1 LEVKVG
7 SRAEAEPGAA
17 ADGGC
22 LTGFWEFQLAVAPAA
37 AKLCRS
43 PEMQMKTVLR
53 NTLAVIV
60 GLVVGGTVNM
70 ALIVVGPHVIPPP
83 AGVDVTDPQSLSN
96 SMHLFE
102 PKHFVFPFLAH
113 ALGTLTGVLLAF
125 LVAASYRSV
134 IAYAIGGFF
143 LVGGIA
149 AAFMIPAPV
158 WFIILDLAAA
168 YIPMAW
174 LATQLGRRIIG
185 GAGASKT

>member
-1 LEVKVG
+1 
-7 SRAEAEPGAA
+7 
-17 ADGGC
+17 
-22 LTGFWEFQLAVAPAA
+22 
-37 AKLCRS
+37 
-43 PEMQMKTVLR
+43 MKTILR

-60 GLVVGGTVNM
+60 GLAVGGAINM
-70 ALIVVGPHVIPPP
+70 TLIVVSPHIIPPP
-83 AGVDVTDPQSLSN
+83 AGVDVTDSQSLSN

-113 ALGTLTGVLLAF
+113 ALGTLTGALLAF

-134 IAYAIGGFF
+134 ITYAIGVVF
-143 LVGGIA
+143 LAGGIA

-174 LATQLGRRIIG
+174 LAAQLGRRITG
-185 GAGASKT
+185 GAGALKT